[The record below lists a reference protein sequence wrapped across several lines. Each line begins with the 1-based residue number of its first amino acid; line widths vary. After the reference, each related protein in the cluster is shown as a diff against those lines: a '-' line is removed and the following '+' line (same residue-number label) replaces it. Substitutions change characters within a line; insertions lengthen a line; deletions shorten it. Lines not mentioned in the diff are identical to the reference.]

1 MDGTAASGFETKYL
15 HPSTG
20 AEVVGLD
27 LSRPLAAEQR
37 SALDRLLAER
47 GVLVFRGQRLDAR
60 SFARAVEE
68 TFGELMEQQ
77 LSQFTLRDFPIVGF
91 VSNTDVDRATG
102 QRLVR
107 GEQYHTDHSNH
118 PAPPRA
124 TALFAVAIPRAG
136 GDTQFANVQAA
147 YEELPGATKVR
158 LEGLAS
164 LHAFQSGR
172 SPRRIATPTPEERAR
187 MPEMVQPLVAAHPVT
202 GRKGLYL
209 NTARMEG
216 IVGMDREEADAL
228 VAGLLMERATDRR
241 YEYRHEWRVG
251 DLVIWDNRTV
261 LHKAN
266 GDVPPGERRYL
277 YRVMVRGTPL
287 R

>member
-1 MDGTAASGFETKYL
+1 MGGMATLGFEVRHL
-15 HPSTG
+15 HPFTG

-27 LSRPLAAEQR
+27 LAGPLGAGQR
-37 SALDRLLAER
+37 SALDRLLAEC
-47 GVLVFRGQRLDAR
+47 GVLVFRDQRLDGR
-60 SFARAVEE
+60 SFAAAVENI
-68 TFGELMEQQ
+68 GELMPQQ
-77 LSQFTLRDFPIVGF
+77 LSQFSLPHFPIVGF
-91 VSNTDVDRATG
+91 VSNADADRATG

-107 GEQYHTDHSNH
+107 GEQYHTDHSNY

-124 TALFAVAIPRAG
+124 TALYGVAIPRTG

-147 YEELPGATKVR
+147 YDGLPEEMKAR

-164 LHAFQSGR
+164 LHAFQSSR

-187 MPEMVQPLVAAHPVT
+187 MPETVQPLVVAHPVT

-216 IVGMDREEADAL
+216 VVGMDREEADAL
-228 VAGLLMERATDRR
+228 IAELMERATDRR
-241 YEYRHEWRVG
+241 HEYRHAWRAG

-266 GDVPPGERRYL
+266 GDVPPEERRYL
-277 YRVMVRGTPL
+277 YRVMVKGTPL

>member
-1 MDGTAASGFETKYL
+1 M
-15 HPSTG
+15 
-20 AEVVGLD
+20 
-27 LSRPLAAEQR
+27 
-37 SALDRLLAER
+37 
-47 GVLVFRGQRLDAR
+47 LVFRDQRLDAR
-60 SFARAVEE
+60 SFAAAVEN
-68 TFGELMEQQ
+68 FGELMPQQ
-77 LSQFTLRDFPIVGF
+77 LSQFTLPDFPIVGF
-91 VSNTDVDRATG
+91 VSNADADRATG

-107 GEQYHTDHSNH
+107 GEQYHTDHSNY

-124 TALFAVAIPRAG
+124 TALFAVAIPRTG

-147 YEELPGATKVR
+147 YDGLPEAMKAH

-164 LHAFQSGR
+164 LHAFQSSR

-187 MPEMVQPLVAAHPVT
+187 MPETVQPLVVAHPVT

-216 IVGMDREEADAL
+216 VVGMDREEADAL
-228 VAGLLMERATDRR
+228 IAELMERATDRR
-241 YEYRHEWRVG
+241 YEYRHEWRAG

-266 GDVPPGERRYL
+266 GDVPAEERRYL
-277 YRVMVRGTPL
+277 YRVMVKGTPL

>member
-1 MDGTAASGFETKYL
+1 MDAAAILGFEVRHL
-15 HPSTG
+15 HPFTG
-20 AEVVGLD
+20 AEIAGLD
-27 LSRPLAAEQR
+27 LAGPLSAGQR

-47 GVLVFRGQRLDAR
+47 GVLVFREQGLDAR
-60 SFARAVEE
+60 SFGRAVEE
-68 TFGELMEQQ
+68 TFGELLPQQ
-77 LSQFTLRDFPIVGF
+77 LSQFTLPDFPIVGF
-91 VSNTDVDRATG
+91 VSNADADRASG

-124 TALFAVAIPRAG
+124 TALFGVSVPRAG
-136 GDTQFANVQAA
+136 GDTQFSNVQAA
-147 YEELPGATKVR
+147 YDELSAAMKAR
-158 LEGLAS
+158 LERLAS
-164 LHAFQSGR
+164 LHAFQSSR

-187 MPEMVQPLVAAHPVT
+187 MPETVQPLVATHPVT
-202 GRKGLYL
+202 GRRGLYL

-216 IVGMDREEADAL
+216 IVGMGREEADA
-228 VAGLLMERATDRR
+228 VIAELMERATDPR
-241 YEYRHEWRVG
+241 YEYRHKWRVG
-251 DLVIWDNRTV
+251 DVVIWDNTTV

>member
-1 MDGTAASGFETKYL
+1 MDGAAGLGFEARQL
-15 HPSTG
+15 HPFTG
-20 AEVVGLD
+20 AEIVGLD
-27 LSRPLAAEQR
+27 LAGRLGAEQR

-47 GVLVFRGQRLDAR
+47 GVLVFRGQSLDAR
-60 SFARAVEE
+60 SFAAAVES
-68 TFGELMEQQ
+68 FGELMPQQ
-77 LSQFTLRDFPIVGF
+77 LSQFTLPDFPIVGF
-91 VSNTDVDRATG
+91 ISNADADRATG
-102 QRLVR
+102 QRVVR
-107 GEQYHTDHSNH
+107 GEQYHTDHSNY

-124 TALFAVAIPRAG
+124 TALFGVEIPRTG

-147 YEELPGATKVR
+147 FDELPEAVKARV
-158 LEGLAS
+158 EGLAS
-164 LHAFQSGR
+164 LHAFQSSR
-172 SPRRIATPTPEERAR
+172 SPRRIATPTEEERAR
-187 MPEMVQPLVAAHPVT
+187 MPETVQPLVVRHPVT

-228 VAGLLMERATDRR
+228 IAGLMERATDRR
-241 YEYRHEWRVG
+241 YEYRHRWRAG

-266 GDVPPGERRYL
+266 GDVPPEQRRYL
-277 YRVMVRGTPL
+277 YRVMVKGTAL

>member
-1 MDGTAASGFETKYL
+1 MGAVATVGFETRSL
-15 HPSTG
+15 HPFTG
-20 AEVVGLD
+20 AEIAGLD
-27 LSRPLAAEQR
+27 LAGALRAGQR

-47 GVLVFRGQRLDAR
+47 GVLVFRGQGLDAR
-60 SFARAVEE
+60 SFARAVEN
-68 TFGELMEQQ
+68 FGELMPQQ
-77 LSQFTLRDFPIVGF
+77 LSQFSLPDFPIVGF
-91 VSNTDVDRATG
+91 VSNADADRASG

-107 GEQYHTDHSNH
+107 GEQYHTDHSNY

-124 TALFAVAIPRAG
+124 TALFGVAIPRTG

-147 YEELPGATKVR
+147 YDGLPEAMKAR
-158 LEGLAS
+158 LECLAS
-164 LHAFQSGR
+164 LHAFQSSR

-187 MPEMVQPLVAAHPVT
+187 MPETVQPLVVTHPVT

-228 VAGLLMERATDRR
+228 VAELMRRATDRR
-241 YEYRHEWRVG
+241 YEYRHKWRAG

-266 GDVPPGERRYL
+266 GDVPAEERRYL
-277 YRVMVRGTPL
+277 YRVMVKGTPL

>member
-1 MDGTAASGFETKYL
+1 MDGAAASGFETKHL

-27 LSRPLAAEQR
+27 LTRPLGAEQR

-47 GVLVFRGQRLDAR
+47 GVLVFRDQKLDAR
-60 SFARAVEE
+60 SFAAAVGN
-68 TFGELMEQQ
+68 FGELMPQQ
-77 LSQFTLRDFPIVGF
+77 LSQFTLPDFPIVGF
-91 VSNTDVDRATG
+91 VSNADADRTTG
-102 QRLVR
+102 QLVVR
-107 GEQYHTDHSNH
+107 GEQYHTDHSNY

-124 TALFAVAIPRAG
+124 TALFGVAIPRTG
-136 GDTQFANVQAA
+136 GDTQFTNVQAA
-147 YEELPGATKVR
+147 FDELPDAMKAR
-158 LEGLAS
+158 LAGLES
-164 LHAFQSGR
+164 LHAFQSSR

-187 MPEMVQPLVAAHPVT
+187 MPETVQPLVATHPVT

-216 IVGMDREEADAL
+216 VVGMDRGEADAL
-228 VAGLLMERATDRR
+228 IAELMERATDRR
-241 YEYRHEWRVG
+241 HEYRHAWRAG

-277 YRVMVRGTPL
+277 YRVMVKGAPL

>member
-1 MDGTAASGFETKYL
+1 MGDMATLGFEVRHL
-15 HPSTG
+15 HPFTG
-20 AEVVGLD
+20 AEVMGLD
-27 LSRPLAAEQR
+27 LAGPLGAGQR

-47 GVLVFRGQRLDAR
+47 GVLVFREQGLDAP

-68 TFGELMEQQ
+68 TFGELMPQQ
-77 LSQFTLRDFPIVGF
+77 LSQFTLPDLPIVGF
-91 VSNTDVDRATG
+91 VSNADADRASG

-124 TALFAVAIPRAG
+124 TALFGVTIPRTG

-147 YEELPGATKVR
+147 YDGLPGAMKIR
-158 LEGLAS
+158 LERLAS
-164 LHAFQSGR
+164 LHAFQSSR

-187 MPEMVQPLVAAHPVT
+187 MPEAVQPLVAAHPVT

-216 IVGMDREEADAL
+216 IVGMGREEADAL
-228 VAGLLMERATDRR
+228 IAELMERATARKR
-241 YEYRHEWRVG
+241 FYGMARPSH
-251 DLVIWDNRTV
+251 
-261 LHKAN
+261 
-266 GDVPPGERRYL
+266 PGA
-277 YRVMVRGTPL
+277 
-287 R
+287 

>member
-1 MDGTAASGFETKYL
+1 MGDMATLGFEVRHL
-15 HPSTG
+15 HPFTG
-20 AEVVGLD
+20 AEVMGMD
-27 LSRPLAAEQR
+27 LAEPLSAGQR

-60 SFARAVEE
+60 PFARAVEE
-68 TFGELMEQQ
+68 TFGELMPQQ
-77 LSQFTLRDFPIVGF
+77 LSQFTLPELPIVGF

-107 GEQYHTDHSNH
+107 GEQYHTDHSNY

-124 TALFAVAIPRAG
+124 TALFAVAIPRTG

-147 YEELPGATKVR
+147 FEELPRAMKAR

-187 MPEMVQPLVAAHPVT
+187 MPEAVQPLVVAHPVT

-228 VAGLLMERATDRR
+228 VAELMERATDPR
-241 YEYRHEWRVG
+241 YEYRHKWRAG

-266 GDVPPGERRYL
+266 GDVPPEERRFL
-277 YRVMVRGTPL
+277 YRVMVKGTPL

>member
-1 MDGTAASGFETKYL
+1 LAGPLGTG
-15 HPSTG
+15 
-20 AEVVGLD
+20 
-27 LSRPLAAEQR
+27 QR

-47 GVLVFRGQRLDAR
+47 GVLVFRGQGLDAR
-60 SFARAVEE
+60 SFARAVEG
-68 TFGELMEQQ
+68 FGELMPQQ
-77 LSQFTLRDFPIVGF
+77 LSQFTLPDFPIVGF
-91 VSNTDVDRATG
+91 VSNADADRATG
-102 QRLVR
+102 QRVVR
-107 GEQYHTDHSNH
+107 GEQHHTDHSNH

-124 TALFAVAIPRAG
+124 TALFGVAIPRTG

-147 YEELPGATKVR
+147 YDGLPGAMKAR

-164 LHAFQSGR
+164 LHAFQSSR

-187 MPEMVQPLVAAHPVT
+187 MPETVQPLVVAHPVT

-228 VAGLLMERATDRR
+228 IAELMERATDRR
-241 YEYRHEWRVG
+241 YEYRHKWRPG

-266 GDVPPGERRYL
+266 GDVPPGQRRYL
-277 YRVMVRGTPL
+277 YRAMVRGTPL

>member
-1 MDGTAASGFETKYL
+1 MGGMATSGIEVRHL
-15 HPSTG
+15 HPFTG
-20 AEVVGLD
+20 TEVMGLD
-27 LSRPLAAEQR
+27 LAGSLGAGQR

-47 GVLVFRGQRLDAR
+47 GVLVFREQGLDAR

-68 TFGELMEQQ
+68 TFGELLPQQ
-77 LSQFTLRDFPIVGF
+77 LSQFTLPDFPIVGF
-91 VSNTDVDRATG
+91 VSNTDADRASR
-102 QRLVR
+102 QRVVR

-124 TALFAVAIPRAG
+124 TALFGVAIPRTG

-147 YEELPGATKVR
+147 YDGLPEAMKAR
-158 LEGLAS
+158 IEGLAS
-164 LHAFQSGR
+164 LHAFQSSR

-187 MPEMVQPLVAAHPVT
+187 MPETVQPLVVTHPVT

-216 IVGMDREEADAL
+216 VLGVDRDEADAL
-228 VAGLLMERATDRR
+228 IAELMGRATHPR
-241 YEYRHEWRVG
+241 YEHRHAWRAG

-266 GDVPPGERRYL
+266 GDVPTEERRYL
-277 YRVMVRGTPL
+277 YRVMVKGTPL